1 MVLVTLALIRIERR
15 VEKGDIEFRVELY
28 FKN

>member
-1 MVLVTLALIRIERR
+1 MVLITLALIRIERR